1 MSDTTLQSHM
11 PILEFLLDRFEV
23 KTALEFGCGLYSTP
37 LLVKHCDYV
46 ESREMNSEEW
56 LAKVKDHF
64 WNSGIDTLHW
74 TALWMEGPT
83 FALDGGPHAPSNKFD
98 LVLCDGHGDTRARQA
113 ACMINRAG
121 IIVVHD
127 SQHPETNRGLD
138 YIAFSDLDYTRIDF
152 KDWRK
157 PADLPAGDV
166 WPWTTVL
173 VNDLCRAKVIAD
185 WRDAG

>member
-11 PILEFLLDRFEV
+11 PILEFLLDRFDV
-23 KTALEFGCGLYSTP
+23 NTALEFGCGLYSTP
-37 LLVKHCDYV
+37 LLLLKCSYV

-56 LAKVKDHF
+56 LHKVRENLPEWTISSGGWQLF
-64 WNSGIDTLHW
+64 WV
-74 TALWMEGPT
+74 EGPT
-83 FALDGGPHAPSNKFD
+83 AAMEIPNDASCFD
-98 LVLCDGHGDTRARQA
+98 LVLCDGHGDTRAQQA
-113 ACMINRAG
+113 KCMIDRSG
-121 IIVVHD
+121 LIVIHD
-127 SQHPETNRGLD
+127 SQHFDTDVGL
-138 YIAFSDLDYTRIDF
+138 YFVWLDATAYTRIDF

-173 VNDLCRAKVIAD
+173 VNDPDRAKVITE